1 MQGTAAADN
10 VPPAARK
17 ALADM
22 KDFLPYKSYRLLDT
36 QWTLCCGRSMIATRL
51 RGPEDYALVTRRLLE
66 TLVSQNVQ
74 YAEITLSAGVV
85 LWKEQEFGPIFEAVR
100 REAAQ
105 SPVDVQ
111 WNLDAIRHFG
121 AEHAMQVAELAAEY
135 VDDGVVS
142 FGIGGNEE
150 RGPTASRVIFL
161 ASENPV
167 ARRIYERL
175 GFLSFPRGLMRRER
189 PPDEMFD
196 EQWFRPGQ
204 LSIRLVHPGD
214 TPRLVALYSAPSQ
227 WLSVASPQGLY
238 SAGRVT
244 HDRCNSLV
252 KHTWVATRAGAWF
265 AMANAEGALVGS
277 GPMEPRGNER
287 EPLGAEID
295 IFVHPA
301 FVDHAGLLLARMV
314 QEGSER
320 GWRWLIAQLGDDDTQ
335 KRELL
340 EATGFREVVRLADA
354 LSFGGTRQ
362 GLRILRMELGGG

>member
-1 MQGTAAADN
+1 MEYVGVAQMESGERATIYRSGCPLPPEVGPRLTWFLEGVFGADEKPDLFVTAAAKGMYEEVARHAFGWAERDGAI
-10 VPPAARK
+10 VSAAWTMTPHDDPRIGTLGEVYTDPAWRGRGMAGRVCQ
-17 ALADM
+17 A
-22 KDFLPYKSYRLLDT
+22 LLD
-36 QWTLCCGRSMIATRL
+36 RF
-51 RGPEDYALVTRRLLE
+51 DD
-66 TLVSQNVQ
+66 
-74 YAEITLSAGVV
+74 AG
-85 LWKEQEFGPIFEAVR
+85 G
-100 REAAQ
+100 
-105 SPVDVQ
+105 
-111 WNLDAIRHFG
+111 
-121 AEHAMQVAELAAEY
+121 
-135 VDDGVVS
+135 
-142 FGIGGNEE
+142 
-150 RGPTASRVIFL
+150 RVIFL

-167 ARRIYERL
+167 ARRIYDRL